1 MGSVGRAGRL
11 ACRALRRRC
20 PNCGRAH
27 VFDGWFTMLG
37 RCPAC
42 GIGLERGEPGYIV
55 GAYMFNIV
63 AAELTFAAIFIA
75 TIAMT
80 WPAPPWAWLQYG
92 GVALMLL
99 LPVLFYPFSKTAFLA
114 FDLFFNPRADG
125 DGV

>member
-11 ACRALRRRC
+11 AWRALRRRC

-42 GIGLERGEPGYIV
+42 GIGLERGEQGYVV

-63 AAELTFAAIFIA
+63 AAELAFAAIFIA
-75 TIAMT
+75 TIAVT
-80 WPAPPWAWLQYG
+80 
-92 GVALMLL
+92 
-99 LPVLFYPFSKTAFLA
+99 
-114 FDLFFNPRADG
+114 
-125 DGV
+125 